1 MSVPR
6 WRPALN
12 MLRTKMSQQ
21 AAENLNTQKRKTQKA
36 KRIRKGTFTT
46 MPKTVNLTYTA
57 ILRGCRKICARDNPE
72 RKYGI

>member
-6 WRPALN
+6 WRPALK
-12 MLRTKMSQQ
+12 MLRTKMSRH

-36 KRIRKGTFTT
+36 KRIGKGTFTT
-46 MPKTVNLTYTA
+46 TPKTVNPTYAA
-57 ILRGCRKICARDNPE
+57 ILRGCRKKRARDNPE